1 MKALNEFLNEG
12 KKFKEGSIVTIKDE
26 YLDDPSEKDMEYK
39 VVNVNNGTK
48 RIIIEPIEFDGGI
61 IKPEQVVGM
70 NMVELKESINE
81 GFESEGKSLKDL
93 LKAIKK
99 LPDTISSISV
109 PVDLKTFASQSIKIE
124 PTDKNW
130 RKEVEKTLKETLKGK
145 DAKAID
151 TFQLKS
157 YFGRGGK
164 ATDSYYIKLS
174 SQGSRDF
181 ASDMGKGKFG
191 SLD

>member
-1 MKALNEFLNEG
+1 MKALNEFL
-12 KKFKEGSIVTIKDE
+12 
-26 YLDDPSEKDMEYK
+26 
-39 VVNVNNGTK
+39 
-48 RIIIEPIEFDGGI
+48 
-61 IKPEQVVGM
+61 
-70 NMVELKESINE
+70 NE

-109 PVDLKTFASQSIKIE
+109 PIDLDAFASQSIKID
-124 PTDKNW
+124 PSDKNW
-130 RKEVEKTLKETLKGK
+130 KKEVEKTLKETLKDK
-145 DAKAID
+145 KAKTIDA
-151 TFQLKS
+151 FQLKS

>member
-1 MKALNEFLNEG
+1 MKTLNEFLNEG
-12 KKFKEGSIVTIKDE
+12 
-26 YLDDPSEKDMEYK
+26 
-39 VVNVNNGTK
+39 
-48 RIIIEPIEFDGGI
+48 
-61 IKPEQVVGM
+61 
-70 NMVELKESINE
+70 
-81 GFESEGKSLKDL
+81 FESESKSFKDL

-109 PVDLKTFASQSIKIE
+109 PVDLKAFASQSIKIE

-181 ASDMGKGKFG
+181 ANAMNKGKFG

>member
-26 YLDDPSEKDMEYK
+26 YLDDPAEKDMEYK
-39 VVNVNNGTK
+39 VTNVNNGTK
-48 RIIIEPIEFDGGI
+48 RVYIEPIEFDGV
-61 IKPEQVVGM
+61 IKPEQIVGM

-93 LKAIKK
+93 LKAINK

-109 PVDLKTFASQSIKIE
+109 PVDLDTFASQSIKID
-124 PTDKNW
+124 PSDKNW
-130 RKEVEKTLKETLKGK
+130 KKEVEKTLKETLKDK
-145 DAKAID
+145 KAKTID

>member
-1 MKALNEFLNEG
+1 MKALNEFL
-12 KKFKEGSIVTIKDE
+12 
-26 YLDDPSEKDMEYK
+26 
-39 VVNVNNGTK
+39 
-48 RIIIEPIEFDGGI
+48 
-61 IKPEQVVGM
+61 
-70 NMVELKESINE
+70 NE

-109 PVDLKTFASQSIKIE
+109 PIDLDAFASQSIKID

-130 RKEVEKTLKETLKGK
+130 RKEVEKILKETLKDK
-145 DAKAID
+145 KAKTID
-151 TFQLKS
+151 TFLLKS

-164 ATDSYYIKLS
+164 ATDSYYIKLE

-181 ASDMGKGKFG
+181 ADSMGKGKFG